1 MADSQISRK
10 SAKLTVEILSGSHKG
25 SVRTFS
31 QESISIGRS
40 SENDLSFT
48 EDAKMSR
55 KHARILMTPDGFEI
69 ENITDK
75 NLLYVDGIPTK
86 RERMKPAQ
94 KIVLGQTELSISF
107 DAIETQ
113 APSVIH
119 TIGSQAS
126 LAQSVSTELKNPLP
140 PPPPVPKTTK
150 ALQQTQPGVMEN
162 RISTSPAPVP
172 AIITSVKAPTPQS
185 FQQSMYPPSAQPPFP
200 QPPFPQPGN
209 RGYQNVSRSV
219 NSGGSGLKVA
229 LIVVIAAVGVYF
241 TMFDKSSKR
250 APASTDVYRT
260 SDAIQND
267 RDKVKKSLDELEKQD
282 TKLESLQFKRAQ
294 ENLDKGLRDYRNG
307 QYSLARDKFLLVLSL
322 DPQNQTARRY
332 EQLSRFK
339 LDEQIKYYSLQGR
352 KYYER
357 QNFRLCVASF
367 EKVIILVQKKDD
379 KQFQEAAEFLRLCQ
393 QSMNTRYE

>member
-10 SAKLTVEILSGSHKG
+10 SARLVVEILSGSHKG

-31 QESISIGRS
+31 QETISIGRS
-40 SENDLSFT
+40 SENDLSFS

-55 KHARILMTPDGFEI
+55 KHARILMTSDGFEI

-75 NLLYVDGIPTK
+75 NLLYVDGVPTK

-94 KIVLGQTELSISF
+94 KIMLGQTELNITF
-107 DAIETQ
+107 DAAETQ
-113 APSVIH
+113 ASSMVSRSESSLP
-119 TIGSQAS
+119 A
-126 LAQSVSTELKNPLP
+126 LAQSITSELQNQMP
-140 PPPPVPKTTK
+140 PPPPPPSVKPSK
-150 ALQQTQPGVMEN
+150 AVQQTKTHVIGGRPQVPGSVISASMPTHQPAQQM
-162 RISTSPAPVP
+162 ISQAPMSPAHNPH
-172 AIITSVKAPTPQS
+172 
-185 FQQSMYPPSAQPPFP
+185 FQQMPR
-200 QPPFPQPGN
+200 N
-209 RGYQNVSRSV
+209 MGYQNRPSSV
-219 NSGGSGLKVA
+219 GASGGGGFKITVLV
-229 LIVVIAAVGVYF
+229 LVIAVGAYF
-241 TMFDKSSKR
+241 TLFDKKSKR
-250 APASTDVYRT
+250 NPASTDIYRT
-260 SDAIQND
+260 SDAIQSD

-282 TKLESLQFKRAQ
+282 SKLESLQFKRAQ

-322 DPQNQTARRY
+322 DPQNQTAKRY

-357 QNFRLCVASF
+357 QNYRLCVASF

-379 KQFQEAAEFLRLCQ
+379 KQFQEAAEFLKLCQ